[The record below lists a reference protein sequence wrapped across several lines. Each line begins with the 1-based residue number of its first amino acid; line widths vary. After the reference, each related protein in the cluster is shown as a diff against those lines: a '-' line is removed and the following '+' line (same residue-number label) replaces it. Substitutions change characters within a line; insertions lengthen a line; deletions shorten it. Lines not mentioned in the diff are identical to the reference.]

1 MAKLATKLR
10 SAQGRQ
16 LAVVVSIESR
26 ILILRQQ
33 KVVLATA
40 LAELYGVTVK
50 RLNEQVKRNQQ
61 RFPADFMFQLTP
73 KEMKS
78 LRSQFATS
86 NKGRGGRR
94 FLPYAF
100 TEHGAAMAATVLNS
114 KEAVNMSVFVV
125 RAFVRMRAMLADN
138 GRIAS
143 KIEEL
148 EQRLGTHDNT
158 IQAIIDAIKKLMTPL
173 PSARRKIGFQL
184 PAGKAGLQQSIA
196 ARRRPLL

>member
-1 MAKLATKLR
+1 MAKPARKLR
-10 SAQGRQ
+10 TAPSQR

-61 RFPADFMFQLTP
+61 RFPPDFMFQLTP
-73 KEMKS
+73 EEVKS

-86 NKGRGGRR
+86 NRGRGGRR
-94 FLPYAF
+94 FRPYAF

-114 KEAVNMSVFVV
+114 KKAVDMGIFVV

-138 GRIAS
+138 GKIAS

-148 EQRLGTHDNT
+148 EHRLGTHDNT

-173 PSARRKIGFQL
+173 PAARRKIGFQL
-184 PAGKAGLQQSIA
+184 PAGKAGLQQSIR
-196 ARRRPLL
+196 ARRTPPL